1 MKKIQNYISLFLF
14 VWTMFSC
21 TDENVFGVRMKS
33 M

>member
-14 VWTMFSC
+14 VWTMLAVQMKMC
-21 TDENVFGVRMKS
+21 LGVRMKS